1 MTWIV
6 KDSNGEYYGFRKDAI
21 HWHQEQ
27 SKADR
32 FKTREEAEK
41 ISKCLNDQHYE
52 SRIVKLKVCQD
63 DESNRLPEPKIGTVF
78 IDNGSTIKGVVV
90 PHIVACVT
98 HADDCDVE
106 VHTLDVNVG
115 EGVWGTLEEYH
126 EFIKNGEIKIIWE
139 PKQ

>member
-6 KDSNGEYYGFRKDAI
+6 KDSNGEYYGFLKDAI

-32 FKTREEAEK
+32 FETREAAEK
-41 ISKCLNDQHYE
+41 IAKYLNDQH
-52 SRIVKLKVCQD
+52 SNCRIVKLKVCQD
-63 DESNRLPEPKIGTVF
+63 KESDRLPEPKIGTVF

-90 PHIVACVT
+90 PHIVSFS
-98 HADDCDVE
+98 HKYDCDVE
-106 VHTLDVNVG
+106 IHTLDVNIG

-126 EFIKNGEIKIIWE
+126 ESIKNGEIEIIWE
-139 PKQ
+139 PK